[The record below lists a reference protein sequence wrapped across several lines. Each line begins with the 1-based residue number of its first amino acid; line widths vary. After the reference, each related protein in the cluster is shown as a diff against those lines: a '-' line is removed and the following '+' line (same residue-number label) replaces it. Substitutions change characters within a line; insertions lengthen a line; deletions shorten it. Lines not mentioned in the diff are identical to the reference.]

1 MKEKTMKERIAEQGG
16 LFNCAFMAQNG
27 RKSNRCF
34 VRAHNAIEARA
45 RISKIVG
52 CALVAFTVKSFV

>member
-16 LFNCAFMAQNG
+16 LLNCAFMAHNG
-27 RKSNRCF
+27 RKPDRCF
-34 VRAHNAIEARA
+34 VRAHNAREAREK
-45 RISKIVG
+45 ISKIVG